1 MEKKIQ
7 SETIYTGKVLKLTK
21 DIVEL
26 DDQTNALREVVHHQG
41 GVAIIVT
48 YDDKMLFVKQYRY
61 AQHTYTLEIPA
72 GKLESDEFIL
82 ECAKR
87 ELEEETGLTSDHF
100 EYLGNMYPTPGYS
113 TEILY
118 LYLVRNVKNVKNPKP
133 CDEDEN
139 IELVEMTIDEA
150 YEKCIRGEI
159 CDAKTMYA
167 IMYVK
172 NLLDKK

>member
-1 MEKKIQ
+1 MEKKVI
-7 SETIYTGKVLKLTK
+7 SETIYTGKVLQLTK
-21 DIVEL
+21 DTVEL
-26 DDQTNALREVVHHQG
+26 DDKKTALREVVHHCG
-41 GVAIIVT
+41 GVAVIVT

-61 AQHTYTLEIPA
+61 AKGEYTLEIPA
-72 GKLESDEFIL
+72 GKLESNEFIL

-87 ELEEETGLTSDHF
+87 ELEEETGLTSDNF

-113 TEILY
+113 TEVLY
-118 LYLVRNVKNVKNPKP
+118 LYLVKDVKKVINPKA

-139 IELVEMTIDEA
+139 IELVEMTINEA
-150 YEKCIRGEI
+150 YEKCIKGDI

-172 NLLDKK
+172 NRLDK